1 MCSKSVCSCFQI
13 QLSSQYNPMLKV
25 FGLRGGGMLLEK
37 ATISWIMDGAEK
49 LYAGS
54 HQQII
59 LYLKTSS
66 DSMSVVAQNTSKND
80 QKVELDFGKSENC
93 IINHPHKK
101 FSIHLPKSSV
111 VFLAH
116 LIRNDSKTDFRPK
129 VGIKTKST

>member
-1 MCSKSVCSCFQI
+1 
-13 QLSSQYNPMLKV
+13 MLKV

-59 LYLKTSS
+59 LYLKTST
-66 DSMSVVAQNTSKND
+66 DSMSVVAQNSSKD
-80 QKVELDFGKSENC
+80 DHKVELDFSKSENS

-116 LIRNDSKTDFRPK
+116 LIKDDIKANFRPK
-129 VGIKTKST
+129 VAIKTK

>member
-1 MCSKSVCSCFQI
+1 
-13 QLSSQYNPMLKV
+13 MLKV

-129 VGIKTKST
+129 VGIKTKSA